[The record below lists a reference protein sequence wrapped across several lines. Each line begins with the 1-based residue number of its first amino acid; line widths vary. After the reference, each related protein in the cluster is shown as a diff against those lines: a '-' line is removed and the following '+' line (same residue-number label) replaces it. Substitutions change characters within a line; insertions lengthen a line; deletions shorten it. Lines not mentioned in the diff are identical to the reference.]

1 MNSQQIIKDYTSIVI
16 ARQSA
21 LKAAQSLVDTYQ
33 LKLSMKQFIRLV
45 DRYYQFIESNDRS
58 WIDGLDNFLKL
69 EENKNFEELV
79 K

>member
-1 MNSQQIIKDYTSIVI
+1 MTTQQIIKDYTSIVI

-21 LKAAQSLVDTYQ
+21 LKAAQGIVDTYQ
-33 LKLSMKQFIRLV
+33 LKLSVKQFIRLV
-45 DRYYQFIESNDRS
+45 DRFYQFIESGDRS

-69 EENKNFEELV
+69 EDNKNFENLV